1 MIRASNKRL
10 FTTVSGKQCGEF
22 GLAAVMIA
30 LILALYFKKELYVLL
45 ALVLTLITLA
55 VPVILYPFAMIWL
68 GFSKFLGVISTS
80 IMMALVFFLVVAP
93 VGIFRKL
100 MGKDRM
106 KIKEFKKGRQSV
118 MVSRDHQ
125 YTGQDFL
132 NTF

>member
-1 MIRASNKRL
+1 
-10 FTTVSGKQCGEF
+10 
-22 GLAAVMIA
+22 
-30 LILALYFKKELYVLL
+30 
-45 ALVLTLITLA
+45 
-55 VPVILYPFAMIWL
+55 
-68 GFSKFLGVISTS
+68 
-80 IMMALVFFLVVAP
+80 MMALVFFLVVAP